1 MEVLLI
7 KPEEITKFT
16 PLGGNVD
23 IDKYLPVVF
32 DVQVTVIEPLL
43 GETLYNKIKDDF
55 QNNLLTGDYLTLY
68 TNYLKPILRHQ
79 CFAEY
84 VEIGSY
90 VVSNGGIFKHQPAN
104 STIVEKSEIQ
114 YLAQTQRT
122 KAQMYIERA
131 EKWLCKNHL
140 PEYTTYFQD
149 EIVHKQSVKVSSGWH
164 LTSHRGGY
172 DHANDK

>member
-1 MEVLLI
+1 MEVLLV
-7 KPEEITKFT
+7 KPEEITQFT

-23 IDKYLPVVF
+23 IDKYLPCIY

-43 GETLYNKIKDDF
+43 GCDLYEKIKTDF
-55 QNNLLTGDYLTLY
+55 ESDTLAGDYLILY

-90 VVSNGGIFKHQPAN
+90 VVANGGIFKHQPVN
-104 STIVEKSEIQ
+104 STVVEKSEIQ

-131 EKWLCKNHL
+131 EKWLCKNPL
-140 PEYTTYFQD
+140 PEYNTCCNKTN
-149 EIVHKQSVKVSSGWH
+149 VKVSSGWH
-164 LTSHRGGY
+164 L
-172 DHANDK
+172 K